1 MFFKKK
7 PKKTETKSAPNEYQK
22 AFSWE
27 ISAEE
32 LRNRS
37 EKNAW
42 RFAALMG
49 VCNVGL
55 TAALVCMMPLK
66 TTEPFVIKVDQSSG
80 EAVVLHI
87 ANEKDIPFSEMMDKY
102 WLNQYVLARESYNYL
117 TLSNEFNVTRLLS
130 YPDVFEPYAN
140 QFGDRKDSMEQR
152 LKNKKRIFT
161 DIVSIVPHGS
171 DSEGNSVATVRFVKR
186 LVDLQSGAE
195 EARNSWT
202 ATISYEYVPDFK
214 VDEPS
219 RLINP
224 FGFKVSSYRVD
235 PELEGVQP

>member
-1 MFFKKK
+1 MFFR
-7 PKKTETKSAPNEYQK
+7 KKTKQPEPEKADNEYK
-22 AFSWE
+22 RALSWE
-27 ISAEE
+27 VSRET
-32 LRNRS
+32 LMRKS
-37 EKNAW
+37 ERNAW
-42 RFAALMG
+42 RFASLMG
-49 VCNVGL
+49 ACVVCL
-55 TAALVCMMPLK
+55 TAALVCLMPLK
-66 TTEPFVIKVDQSSG
+66 TTEPFVVKVDKSTG

-117 TLSNEFNVTRLLS
+117 TLSNEFEVTRLLS

-152 LKNKKRIFT
+152 LKNKKRIFA
-161 DIVSIVPHGS
+161 DVISIVPHGS
-171 DSEGNSVATVRFVKR
+171 DNEGNSVATVRFVKR
-186 LVDLQSGAE
+186 LVDVQSGTE
-195 EARNSWT
+195 EARNAWT

-214 VDEPS
+214 ADEPS

-235 PELEGVQP
+235 PELEGVAP